1 MNDKQLYE
9 QLLGLSDPWEVT
21 AVDLDVENQTVQV
34 HVAPTAGS
42 KLSCPECGRGCA
54 GYDLREPRQWRHL
67 DSCGFV
73 TYLVARIPRVQ
84 CPEHGVE
91 TVSVPWSEPHS
102 RFTLAFS
109 WFAIR
114 VLQATKV
121 QVQAANL
128 MRLNPG
134 QVHDLMQQAVRRG
147 LERRE
152 DVPLKHLSVD
162 EKSYGHGH
170 RFLSALGDSQGGRV
184 LEVVE
189 GRTREAANEL
199 LGSLSPTQREAV
211 DSVSMDMWHAF
222 MAAREELL
230 PQADTVHDRFHI
242 AAYLNR
248 AVDLTRRSEI
258 RDLRRQGDDAI
269 LAHSKYIWL
278 KNPENLTVKQQKQFE
293 LLMQADLKTAQA
305 WALKENF
312 RHFFTCGSVEAGRE
326 FFSNWHEQVVAVGNR
341 HMIKVAAMLQ
351 RHLSGLLAYFHH
363 HTTNAG
369 AEGLNGQIQLIKA
382 NARGYRRFENF
393 RVAILFFL
401 GKLNMNPQKS
411 S

>member
-9 QLLGLSDPWEVT
+9 QLLGLSAPWEVST
-21 AVDLDVENQTVQV
+21 VALDVEKETVHV
-34 HVAPTAGS
+34 HVAPTTGS
-42 KLSCPECGRGCA
+42 KLCCPECGRACA

-84 CPEHGVE
+84 CPEHGVG
-91 TVSVPWSEPHS
+91 TVRIPWSEPHS

-121 QVQAANL
+121 QHQAARL

-152 DVPLKHLSVD
+152 EVLMEHLSVD
-162 EKSYGHGH
+162 EKSYGYGH
-170 RFLSALGDSQGGRV
+170 RYLSALSDSQGRRV

-189 GRTREAANEL
+189 GRTREAANDL
-199 LGSLSPTQREAV
+199 LGVLSPTQQEAV
-211 DSVSMDMWHAF
+211 RSVSMDMWPAF
-222 MAAREELL
+222 MTAREESL
-230 PQADTVHDRFHI
+230 PHADTVHDRFHI

-258 RDLRRQGDDAI
+258 RELRQQGDEAI

-278 KNPENLTVKQQKQFE
+278 KNPENLTDKQQKQFE
-293 LLMQADLKTAQA
+293 LLMEADLQTSLA

-312 RHFFTCGSVEAGRE
+312 RHFFACVDVEAGRE
-326 FFSNWHEQVVAVGNR
+326 FFSNWHEQVVAASNR
-341 HMIKVAAMLQ
+341 HMIKVPPC
-351 RHLSGLLAYFHH
+351 S
-363 HTTNAG
+363 
-369 AEGLNGQIQLIKA
+369 NGTC
-382 NARGYRRFENF
+382 RGCSPTYTITPPMPAQKISMDKSNSS
-393 RVAILFFL
+393 
-401 GKLNMNPQKS
+401 KLMPEDTGDSKTFASQFS
-411 S
+411 SSWGNST